1 MKFFSSQISYFVS
14 SKNTSVNIS
23 KLLKFV
29 GILLLLITIYGVLFH
44 IIMEREGQQ
53 HSWITGFYW
62 TLVTMSTL
70 GFGDITFTSDLGR
83 FFSMVVL
90 GSGIIVLLI
99 MLPFTFIEFFYAPWM
114 EAQSR
119 ARAPRELPPN
129 TKNHIVITTFDPITK
144 ALIEKLK
151 QYQINYVLL
160 VQELNQALDLYDEG
174 YKVMLGYADDP
185 ETYQNLRIEN
195 AALVVANGSDMF
207 NTNVA
212 HTVREFNK
220 DIKIVTTVNS
230 HDSID
235 ILKLAGCDHV
245 LHMGNLLG
253 RALSR
258 RVLGQDSK
266 VHTIG
271 RLGNIIIA
279 EATANGTPLVGKT
292 LRETQLREK
301 LGINIVGIWER
312 GKFLGSHPDTRICSH
327 SVLMMAGSVEQL
339 RKYNELVGIYGL
351 SEEPVIII
359 GAGRVGR
366 GAAYHLKILNLK
378 YKLIDKNPERILDSQ
393 NFILGDA
400 NDLNTLKK
408 AGIDTAHSVII
419 STNQDDMNIYL
430 TIYCRHLR
438 PDIHIVAR
446 STSERNVNSLHRA
459 GADFVMSY
467 ATMGSNAIY
476 NIYEENDI
484 IMIAEGLNVF
494 SLKTPAKIAGKSI
507 IETDIRR
514 NTGCSV
520 IAYTDENG
528 KQVINPDPSV
538 PIPEKS
544 DLILIG
550 ETEAEKKF
558 IQMYTDANS

>member
-1 MKFFSSQISYFVS
+1 MKFFSSQISYFIS
-14 SKNTSVNIS
+14 NKNTKVNIYR
-23 KLLKFV
+23 LLKFI
-29 GILLLLITIYGVLFH
+29 GILLILISIYGVLFH

-119 ARAPRELPPN
+119 ARAPKELPPS
-129 TKNHIVITTFDPITK
+129 TKNHVVITSFDPITK
-144 ALIEKLK
+144 SLVEKLK
-151 QYQINYVLL
+151 QYHKEYVLL
-160 VQELNQALDLYDEG
+160 VQDLTEALELFDEG
-174 YKVMLGYADDP
+174 YRVMVGEADNP
-185 ETYQNLRIEN
+185 ETYQKLQIHQ
-195 AALVVANGSDMF
+195 AAMVVTNGSDMF

-212 HTVREFNK
+212 HTVRENSEH
-220 DIKIVTTVNS
+220 IKIVATANS

-235 ILKLAGCDHV
+235 ILKLAGCNHV

-258 RVLGQDSK
+258 RVLGQDAR

-271 RLGNIIIA
+271 RLGDIVIA
-279 EATANGTPLVGKT
+279 EATAYDTPLVGKT
-292 LRETQLREK
+292 LRESQLREK

-312 GKFLGSHPDTRICSH
+312 GHFLGSHPDTKISDQ
-327 SVLMMAGSVEQL
+327 SVIMMAGSVDQL
-339 RKYNELVGIYGL
+339 RRYDELFGIYAI

-359 GAGRVGR
+359 GGGRVGR
-366 GAAYHLKILNLK
+366 AAAYHLKRRNIK
-378 YKLIDKNPERILDSQ
+378 FKIVDKNPDRIKNEK

-400 NDLNTLKK
+400 NDINTLKK
-408 AGIDTAHSVII
+408 AGIDNAHSVII
-419 STNQDDMNIYL
+419 STNQDDINIYL

-438 PDIHIVAR
+438 PNIHIVAR
-446 STSERNVNSLHRA
+446 STLERNVSSLHRA

-467 ATMGSNAIY
+467 ATMGANAIF

-484 IMIAEGLNVF
+484 IMIAEGLNIF
-494 SLKTPAKIAGKSI
+494 SLKTPSKIAGKSI
-507 IETDIRR
+507 IEADIRHK
-514 NTGCSV
+514 TGCNV
-520 IAYTDENG
+520 IAFTKDGE
-528 KQVINPDPSV
+528 QVINPDPTQ
-538 PIPEKS
+538 PIPYDG

-550 ETEAEKKF
+550 ETEAEDKF
-558 IQMYTDANS
+558 IQMYAD

>member
-1 MKFFSSQISYFVS
+1 MKFFSSQISYFIS
-14 SKNTSVNIS
+14 NKNTKVNIS
-23 KLLKFV
+23 RLLKFL
-29 GILLLLITIYGVLFH
+29 GILVLLITIYGILFH

-53 HSWITGFYW
+53 HSWMTGFYW

-119 ARAPRELPPN
+119 ARAPKELPPS
-129 TKNHIVITTFDPITK
+129 TKNHVVITSFDPITRS
-144 ALIEKLK
+144 LVEKLK
-151 QYQINYVLL
+151 QYHKEYVLL
-160 VQELNQALDLYDEG
+160 VQDLTEALELFDEG
-174 YKVMLGYADDP
+174 YRVMVGEPDNP
-185 ETYQNLRIEN
+185 ETYKKLQIHQ
-195 AALVVANGSDMF
+195 AAMVVANGSDMF
-207 NTNVA
+207 NANVA
-212 HTVREFNK
+212 HTVRENSENV
-220 DIKIVTTVNS
+220 KIVATVNS

-245 LHMGNLLG
+245 LHLGNLLG

-258 RVLGQDSK
+258 RVLGQDAR

-271 RLGNIIIA
+271 RLGDIVIA
-279 EATANGTPLVGKT
+279 EATAYDTPLVGKT
-292 LRETQLREK
+292 LRESQLREK

-312 GKFLGSHPDTRICSH
+312 GHFLGSHPDTVISEQ
-327 SVLMMAGSVEQL
+327 SVIMMAGSVDQL
-339 RKYNELVGIYGL
+339 RRYDELFGIYAI

-359 GAGRVGR
+359 GGGRVGR
-366 GAAYHLKILNLK
+366 AAAYHLKRRNIK
-378 YKLIDKNPERILDSQ
+378 FKIVDKNPDRILNEK

-400 NDLNTLKK
+400 NDINTLKK
-408 AGIDTAHSVII
+408 AGIDKAHSVII
-419 STNQDDMNIYL
+419 STNQDDINIYL

-438 PDIHIVAR
+438 PNIHIVAR
-446 STSERNVNSLHRA
+446 STLERNVSSLHRA

-467 ATMGSNAIY
+467 ATMGANAIF

-507 IETDIRR
+507 IEADIRH
-514 NTGCSV
+514 NTGCNV
-520 IAYTDENG
+520 ISYTRNG
-528 KQVINPDPSV
+528 EQIINPNPTD
-538 PIPEKS
+538 PIPENS
-544 DLILIG
+544 DLVLIG
-550 ETEAEKKF
+550 ETEAEERF
-558 IQMYTDANS
+558 IKMYAD

>member
-1 MKFFSSQISYFVS
+1 MKFFSSQITYFIAN
-14 SKNTSVNIS
+14 KNTKTNIA
-23 KLLKFV
+23 KLLKFI
-29 GILLLLITIYGVLFH
+29 GILVALIAIYGILFH
-44 IIMEREGQQ
+44 LIMELEGQK
-53 HSWITGFYW
+53 HSWMTGFYW

-90 GSGIIVLLI
+90 GSGVIVLLI

-119 ARAPRELPPN
+119 ARAPRELPHS
-129 TKNHIVITTFDPITK
+129 TKDHVVITTFDPITK
-144 ALIEKLK
+144 SLIEKLV
-151 QYQINYVLL
+151 QYQKEYVLL
-160 VQELNQALDLYDEG
+160 VDDLTTALDLYDDG
-174 YKVMLGYADDP
+174 YRVMLGEADDP
-185 ETYQNLRIEN
+185 ETYKKLQIHQ
-195 AALVVANGSDMF
+195 AALVVTSGSDMF

-212 HTVREFNK
+212 HTVREFNSE
-220 DIKIVTTVNS
+220 IKIVATANS

-258 RVLGQDSK
+258 RTLGQDAR

-271 RLGNIIIA
+271 RLGDVIIA
-279 EATANGTPLVGKT
+279 EATAHNTPFVGKS

-312 GKFLGSHPDTRICSH
+312 GNFLGSHPDTKISEH
-327 SVLMMAGSVEQL
+327 SVVMMAGSVDQL
-339 RKYNELVGIYGL
+339 RKYDELVGIYGVN
-351 SEEPVIII
+351 EEPVIII
-359 GAGRVGR
+359 GGGRVGR
-366 GAAYHLKILNLK
+366 AAAYHLKRRNIAFRI
-378 YKLIDKNPERILDSQ
+378 IDKNPDRIRNPK

-400 NDLNTLKK
+400 NDINTLKK
-408 AGIDTAHSVII
+408 AGIDTAHSVIV
-419 STNQDDMNIYL
+419 STNEDDINIYL

-446 STSERNVNSLHRA
+446 STIERNVHSLHRA

-467 ATMGSNAIY
+467 ATMGANAVF

-494 SLKTPAKIAGKSI
+494 SLKTPPKIAGKTI
-507 IETDIRR
+507 IEADIRH
-514 NTGCSV
+514 NTGCNV
-520 IAYTDENG
+520 IAYTKDG
-528 KQVINPDPSV
+528 KQIINPDPRLI
-538 PIPEKS
+538 IPENS

-550 ETEAEKKF
+550 ETAAEEKF
-558 IQMYTDANS
+558 IQLYGDI

>member
-1 MKFFSSQISYFVS
+1 MKFFSSQITYFIS
-14 SKNTSVNIS
+14 NKGTKTNIA
-23 KLLKFV
+23 KLLKFI
-29 GILLLLITIYGVLFH
+29 GILVFLISIYGVLFH
-44 IIMEREGQQ
+44 VIMGMEGQN
-53 HSWITGFYW
+53 HSWVTGFYW

-83 FFSMVVL
+83 LFSMIVL

-119 ARAPRELPPN
+119 ARAPRELPST
-129 TKNHIVITTFDPITK
+129 TKDHVVITTFDPITK
-144 ALIEKLK
+144 SLIEKLT
-151 QYQINYVLL
+151 QYQKEYVLL
-160 VQELNQALDLYDEG
+160 VDDLTTALDLYDDG
-174 YKVMLGYADDP
+174 YRVMLGEADDP
-185 ETYQNLRIEN
+185 ETYKKLQIHQ
-195 AALVVANGSDMF
+195 AALVVSSGSDMF

-212 HTVREFNK
+212 HTVREFSK
-220 DIKIVTTVNS
+220 DIKIVATANS

-235 ILKLAGCDHV
+235 ILQLAGCDHV

-258 RVLGQDSK
+258 RTLGQDAR

-271 RLGNIIIA
+271 RLGDIIIA
-279 EATANGTPLVGKT
+279 EATAHDTPFIGKS

-312 GKFLGSHPDTRICSH
+312 GNFLGSHPDTKISDH
-327 SVLMMAGSVEQL
+327 SVLMMAGSVDQL
-339 RKYNELVGIYGL
+339 RKYDELVGIYGIN
-351 SEEPVIII
+351 EEPVIII
-359 GAGRVGR
+359 GGGRVGR
-366 GAAYHLKILNLK
+366 AAAYHLKRRNIK
-378 YKLIDKNPERILDSQ
+378 FKIIDKNPDRIRNKE

-400 NDLNTLKK
+400 NDINTLKK

-419 STNQDDMNIYL
+419 STNEDDINIYL

-446 STSERNVNSLHRA
+446 STIERNVHSLHRA

-467 ATMGSNAIY
+467 ATMGANAIF
-476 NIYEENDI
+476 NIYEDNDI

-494 SLKTPAKIAGKSI
+494 SLKTPSKLSGKTI
-507 IETDIRR
+507 IEANIRHT
-514 NTGCSV
+514 TGCNV
-520 IAYTDENG
+520 IAYTSTEG
-528 KQVINPDPSV
+528 QVINPDPNI
-538 PIPEKS
+538 PIPENS

-550 ETEAEKKF
+550 ETAAEEKF
-558 IQMYTDANS
+558 IQLYGDL

>member
-1 MKFFSSQISYFVS
+1 MKFFSSQISYFIS
-14 SKNTSVNIS
+14 NKNTKVNIAR
-23 KLLKFV
+23 LLKFL
-29 GILLLLITIYGVLFH
+29 GILVALISIYGVLFH
-44 IIMEREGQQ
+44 IIMEREGQH
-53 HSWITGFYW
+53 HSWMTGFYW

-90 GSGIIVLLI
+90 GSGILILLI

-119 ARAPRELPPN
+119 ARAPKELSPT
-129 TKNHIVITTFDPITK
+129 TKNHVIITSFDPITK
-144 ALIEKLK
+144 SLVEKLI
-151 QYQINYVLL
+151 QYQKEYVLL
-160 VQELNQALDLYDEG
+160 VPDLTEALELYDDG
-174 YKVMLGYADDP
+174 YKVMVGEPDDP
-185 ETYQNLRIEN
+185 DTYKKLQVHQ
-195 AALVVANGSDMF
+195 AALVVTNGTDMF

-212 HTVREFNK
+212 HTIRENNQH
-220 DIKIVTTVNS
+220 IKIVATANS

-258 RVLGQDSK
+258 RILGQDAR

-271 RLGNIIIA
+271 RLGDIIIG
-279 EATANGTPLVGKT
+279 EATAYETPLVGKT
-292 LRETQLREK
+292 LRESQLREK
-301 LGINIVGIWER
+301 IGINIVGIWER
-312 GKFLGSHPDTRICSH
+312 GKFLGAHPDTLIHES
-327 SVLMMAGSVEQL
+327 SVIMMAGSVEQL
-339 RKYNELVGIYGL
+339 RNYDELFGIYGI

-359 GAGRVGR
+359 GGGRIGR
-366 GAAYHLKILNLK
+366 AAAHHLKRRNIK
-378 YKLIDKNPERILDSQ
+378 FKIIDKNPDRILNDH

-400 NDLNTLKK
+400 NDINTLKK

-419 STNQDDMNIYL
+419 STNQDDINIYL

-438 PDIHIVAR
+438 PNIHIVAR
-446 STSERNVNSLHRA
+446 STLERNVHSLHRA
-459 GADFVMSY
+459 GSDFVMSY
-467 ATMGSNAIY
+467 ANMGANAIF

-494 SLKTPAKIAGKSI
+494 SLKTPPKIAGKTM
-507 IETDIRR
+507 IEANIRH

-520 IAYTDENG
+520 IAYTKDGE
-528 KQVINPDPSV
+528 QIINPNPTL
-538 PIPEKS
+538 PIPVNS
-544 DLILIG
+544 DLVLIG
-550 ETEAEKKF
+550 ETEAEEKF
-558 IQMYTDANS
+558 IKMYGEV